1 MCWRRHNKA
10 SLARPCQLL
19 AGFGLVRMMMMVLGA
34 MTAMYNFTDGLR
46 FHFRSVILL
55 LCSSFAKNISFF
67 WPFCPLSHL
76 CPFRISL
83 WTYLIFAM
91 FFFQILHI
99 LLYSVDDPMSIRLI
113 SECINTAQQVS
124 MLLFLPTFAFPKM
137 QTRRLPINA
146 DLTHPYEF
154 KSTFLIENFSF
165 ATA

>member
-1 MCWRRHNKA
+1 MQAVEEVHFVVYSPTERVERISGKVEPLEFYAMCWRRHNKA
-10 SLARPCQLL
+10 SLARPCRLL

-34 MTAMYNFTDGLR
+34 MTAVYNFTDGLR

-67 WPFCPLSHL
+67 LAFLSFVTL

-91 FFFQILHI
+91 FFFQFLHI

-113 SECINTAQQVS
+113 SECINTA
-124 MLLFLPTFAFPKM
+124 
-137 QTRRLPINA
+137 
-146 DLTHPYEF
+146 
-154 KSTFLIENFSF
+154 
-165 ATA
+165 

>member
-34 MTAMYNFTDGLR
+34 MTAVYNFTDGLR

-55 LCSSFAKNISFF
+55 LCSSFAKNISF
-67 WPFCPLSHL
+67 CPAFMSFSYL

-83 WTYLIFAM
+83 WAYLIFSLCFVLSMFYFCRIFAI
-91 FFFQILHI
+91 FFFQFLHI

-113 SECINTAQQVS
+113 SECINTA
-124 MLLFLPTFAFPKM
+124 
-137 QTRRLPINA
+137 
-146 DLTHPYEF
+146 
-154 KSTFLIENFSF
+154 
-165 ATA
+165 